1 MIKISDKNNARLKYK
16 DWIMDVYDQSQ
27 EMLAQSPVDPA
38 FLELSEDDKIQILL
52 NSDVDLQAR
61 LLAYIQKPERTKII
75 KRLRNAQFERLDR
88 WVKRRIQRNERVKAF
103 AESIKACDTKAASRM
118 LQHASIMECAEM
130 LSCLEI
136 KERKQF
142 LDQFDDEKSDEVNNR
157 IKYVKRKKQNREDID
172 TNAGSEHG
180 FPRICKECLFKQ
192 ADWIAE
198 LDSDLREGYK
208 TQIHNYQWALLEKKL
223 EEKDRAFR
231 LEWKQLFV
239 KAEHEQR
246 KEILTECS
254 QSDKAILLS
263 LLDRRSRESLL
274 SGYTDSEQK
283 RLKGLVERLTRQRF
297 LDNIYKFPGTN
308 EYSTKKAEGYIN
320 KATFDTW
327 ESAESLPDSL
337 EVIAAI
343 AMIEERTQLFR
354 KTGRSVFLDETVDER
369 NARLERVCEKIST
382 FYHREFVP
390 RSLEE
395 ALLVEA
401 IRGIYALVE
410 IPAVQNRFYE
420 EYTEEEE
427 NLTRRMVSDIAA
439 VQKSTNIWNTLLQV
453 ENKSDMEKIM
463 SDYKRVFLVDRRTVG
478 TRSRRGFKDNHGYPF
493 KYGLKVFYPG
503 SAFEKKVTEKAQ
515 YDHFY
520 QREYLLSTLI
530 PLRYS
535 VDQINSYLKSD
546 GLVAIS
552 KNASDPENIMV
563 RHGIYVDEQELA
575 DKLKKYHGDMPEEIT
590 ITGILMRLRYQRVR
604 SIPMKI
610 RVGYLCVLAEYLKTC
625 KLEELLPADYYISY
639 FFRDNG
645 NSERAAEQVVKAI
658 GRKNS
663 NLTEGEKKFKEKLKL
678 LMLSEGDKK
687 KLEPEQASRLE
698 KDYED
703 FKGQFREY
711 YDIPSSKLPGD
722 ISPEMS
728 EMAKKIC
735 FFAAISFSIMTGQQ
749 YDGILRKNDELKTA
763 REELIAYNEEL
774 ERYLLTIWYYF
785 LHEKSAVAVLGKCF
799 KSPPPTGQT
808 SNTHMRMEL
817 TDIESIQR
825 KLFAIWKNK

>member
-1 MIKISDKNNARLKYK
+1 MNKISDKNNARQKFK
-16 DWIMDVYDQSQ
+16 DWIMYVYDQSQ
-27 EMLAQSPVDPA
+27 DMLAQSPVDPT

-61 LLAYIQKPERTKII
+61 LLSYIQKTERARII
-75 KRLRNAQFERLDR
+75 KRLRNAQSERLDR
-88 WVKRRIQRNERVKAF
+88 WVERRIQRNKRVKAF
-103 AESIKACDTKAASRM
+103 AESFKAYDTKAASKM

-130 LSCLEI
+130 LSCLTR
-136 KERKQF
+136 KERKRF
-142 LDQFDDEKSDEVNNR
+142 LEQFDEEKSAEINNR
-157 IKYVKRKKQNREDID
+157 IKYVNRKKQKRDGLE
-172 TNAGSEHG
+172 TNDGSNHG
-180 FPRICKECLFKQ
+180 FSKICKECLFDQ

-198 LDSDLREGYK
+198 LDSDVREGYK

-231 LEWKQLFV
+231 WEWKQLFV

-246 KEILTECS
+246 RRILSECS

-263 LLDRRSRESLL
+263 LLDRKSRESLL
-274 SGYTDSEQK
+274 NGYADSEQK
-283 RLKGLVERLTRQRF
+283 RLKGLVEKLTRQRF
-297 LDNIYKFPGTN
+297 LDNIYRFPGYN
-308 EYSTKKAEGYIN
+308 EKATKKAEGYIN

-327 ESAESLPDSL
+327 ESAESLPDAL

-354 KTGRSVFLDETVDER
+354 KTGRSVFFDETVDER
-369 NARLERVCEKIST
+369 NARLERVCEKINA
-382 FYHREFVP
+382 YHNREFVP

-401 IRGIYALVE
+401 IRGIYALIE

-420 EYTEEEE
+420 EYAEEEE
-427 NLTRRMVSDIAA
+427 NLTRRMVSDVAA
-439 VQKSTNIWNTLLQV
+439 DLISTIIWNTLLQV

-463 SDYKRVFLVDRRTVG
+463 SDHKRVFLVDRRTVG
-478 TRSRRGFKDNHGYPF
+478 TRLRRGFKDNHGYLF

-503 SAFEKKVTEKAQ
+503 TSFEKKVTEKAQ

-552 KNASDPENIMV
+552 EKVSDPENIMV
-563 RHGIYVDEQELA
+563 RHGIYVDEQALASELE
-575 DKLKKYHGDMPEEIT
+575 KYHGDMPEEIT
-590 ITGILMRLRYQRVR
+590 IAGILMRLRYQRVR
-604 SIPMKI
+604 SIPMKV
-610 RVGYLCVLAEYLKTC
+610 RLGYLCVLADYIKTC
-625 KLEELLPADYYISY
+625 SMDTLLPADHYISY

-645 NSERAAEQVVKAI
+645 NSERVAEQIVRAI

-663 NLTEGEKKFKEKLKL
+663 DISKGKKKFI
-678 LMLSEGDKK
+678 G
-687 KLEPEQASRLE
+687 KLEPLILSERDKKNLNPEEVSRLE
-698 KDYED
+698 KDYEE
-703 FKGQFREY
+703 FKRQFREY
-711 YDIPSSKLPGD
+711 YDIPSSKLPAD

-728 EMAKKIC
+728 EMAKKIR

-749 YDGILRKNDELKTA
+749 YDGVLRKNDELKAA
-763 REELIAYNEEL
+763 RKELIAYNKEL
-774 ERYLLTIWYYF
+774 EKYLLAIWYYF
-785 LHEKSAVAVLGKCF
+785 LHEKSSIAVLGKCF
-799 KSPPPTGQT
+799 KSPPTTGKISKTQIW
-808 SNTHMRMEL
+808 MEL

-825 KLFAIWKNK
+825 KLFAIWKNE